1 MRRHVVY
8 LPAAVQRRPE
18 RHRVS
23 QIAGRG
29 FDLRH
34 AGIHPLRRRHVDAVV
49 AYARRRH
56 YPQLRRRVEKRRVDR
71 VVAEKRIGHL
81 YPKVEVTPEIVRE
94 RPDLKQYQGRKLT
107 VIAWLWTRT
116 VKSPNP
122 AFADVEVPLV
132 SNFMLST
139 KKGYEAYVDPEID
152 ARCYRFKVRAGIPTD
167 LEAAKLGTTA
177 GKRQAFRC
185 LMSGVPVPYDH
196 IRNEG
201 KAGRMGARL
210 MAVVAEGHKG
220 RVYLSPRKEHEATAG
235 RAKPLWKPELAL
247 PNNPRDFKTPN
258 YGLHTFA
265 DLFTAR
271 QLVALTAFSGL
282 VGEAMERV
290 KSDYLGALDPDVP
303 RGNPPPASDDNEPLR
318 DGGKGATA

>member
-1 MRRHVVY
+1 
-8 LPAAVQRRPE
+8 
-18 RHRVS
+18 
-23 QIAGRG
+23 
-29 FDLRH
+29 
-34 AGIHPLRRRHVDAVV
+34 
-49 AYARRRH
+49 
-56 YPQLRRRVEKRRVDR
+56 
-71 VVAEKRIGHL
+71 
-81 YPKVEVTPEIVRE
+81 
-94 RPDLKQYQGRKLT
+94 LT